1 MSLVPA
7 QEALADCSAV
17 LGSEMSE
24 CQRGKSDLPGQA
36 TLFARRAHRFA
47 VVKCNVPKVTQMV
60 NGKAIS
66 NKPSVFCF
74 ARPLAC
80 L

>member
-1 MSLVPA
+1 MSSAPA
-7 QEALADCSAV
+7 QEALADRAA
-17 LGSEMSE
+17 LLRSEVSE
-24 CQRGKSDLPGQA
+24 CQYEKSDLMGQA
-36 TLFARRAHRFA
+36 PLGRACGFALVR
-47 VVKCNVPKVTQMV
+47 CNVPKVTQMV

-74 ARPLAC
+74 SGPLAS